1 MSNPQGKPS
10 EHNELG
16 VPSGLTVQVK
26 GRIKSSESFTSQ
38 KGNDYFRTLVVMPA
52 KDAYSHPATFPI
64 LSERKLGKDDSDV
77 SVACELRSSYNKNK
91 DNGKVYRSVNLW
103 LVE

>member
-1 MSNPQGKPS
+1 MTTPQGKPS
-10 EHNELG
+10 EQNELG
-16 VPSGLTVQVK
+16 TPSGLTVHLK
-26 GRIKSSESFTSQ
+26 GRIKGFEQFKSQ
-38 KGNDYFRTLVVMPA
+38 KGDEYFRTMVVMPA

-77 SVACELRSSYNKNK
+77 NIACELRPSYNKHK
-91 DNGKVYRSVNLW
+91 ETGKVYRGVNLW